1 MSNDSTARRVWLLW
15 DCEDLISAHATEAGA
30 ELAREE
36 HTTKVR
42 ADVGDEWTAGLNL
55 HISVSWHHVQ
65 D

>member
-1 MSNDSTARRVWLLW
+1 VWLLW
-15 DCEDLISAHATEAGA
+15 DCEDLISVHETEAGA

-36 HTTKVR
+36 HVAKVR
-42 ADVGDEWTAGLNL
+42 ADVGDEWAAGRNL